1 MIVPVIVTA
10 IILLPFLLYIVFA
23 DQSLVPTEIEMHELS
38 AEEKKKPPVDPNI
51 PDGRGIL
58 EEQEKQYE
66 NAEQVKAISLGEI
79 MHPFIDRKSAAFGAF
94 IMSATLI
101 TLLTINASDQPN
113 GKEKPVFF
121 VTLPAAFVMFCWDL
135 GSGWLKRKKTRE
147 TARKGR
153 EEKAQYR
160 EQQKQE
166 RLAALENELSSESL
180 PQSQGSAKDGIQ
192 TGNDRLPESPAG
204 LESSA
209 VMQVPKVDHS
219 QNGQST
225 TAMTARSGG
234 DEEKQEEEPSREKSK
249 GTLVSCTKALYR
261 WSQETFPTV
270 TTVLSHLPYALLP
283 FAFSM
288 FILVQGLASRGWV
301 PVFAYGW
308 DHVCVFLSFSSP
320 V

>member
-113 GKEKPVFF
+113 GQPHSSCFAGILDPDGLNGRRRARPLGRGEKK
-121 VTLPAAFVMFCWDL
+121 
-135 GSGWLKRKKTRE
+135 KRST
-147 TARKGR
+147 
-153 EEKAQYR
+153 
-160 EQQKQE
+160 
-166 RLAALENELSSESL
+166 
-180 PQSQGSAKDGIQ
+180 
-192 TGNDRLPESPAG
+192 
-204 LESSA
+204 ESS
-209 VMQVPKVDHS
+209 
-219 QNGQST
+219 
-225 TAMTARSGG
+225 RS
-234 DEEKQEEEPSREKSK
+234 K
-249 GTLVSCTKALYR
+249 
-261 WSQETFPTV
+261 
-270 TTVLSHLPYALLP
+270 
-283 FAFSM
+283 
-288 FILVQGLASRGWV
+288 RG
-301 PVFAYGW
+301 
-308 DHVCVFLSFSSP
+308 
-320 V
+320 